1 MLVAAPEGLEIE
13 PESIESNTTFHLDR
27 TWNAAIVRGDFGLR
41 WALARQDG
49 PLAAVVT
56 CSPAALQPD
65 LRERAVLRRVVPPLA
80 RDLFASL
87 AGREC
92 AAIDETRFRPALVA
106 LLARSFD
113 RVAAGAAGY
122 TWGRIVQETDAL
134 TLLGSVALDVDSGAL
149 PESAAALLARWLRV
163 APAFD
168 AGLDDLVKDMLVRR
182 FPSQASLLQAAL
194 RRGVR
199 PYVAE
204 FAGTERSSRAHA
216 PSADEALIT
225 DALSRL
231 HRDEPSLLHAVLAD
245 AEAAFIKSRR
255 PPAGFPLLANAYRT
269 RLHEIVR
276 ACQDGAPPGDGEI
289 AGLDAFLF
297 ADASEIT
304 TLRAIARLARAVGAA
319 GALPRA
325 LTIEAFGD
333 AYCRELAWG
342 DLAARR
348 ARDADVATLDSVS
361 RETIAA
367 LVTRWLELRDEW
379 NASFAAHASRDWSN
393 AVHGKR
399 RKGPL
404 SVHRVLGEVV
414 RPIVHPNLPD
424 DTAGHKVFLVVLD
437 GCDLA
442 SFYEIV
448 RALEQAG
455 IAPIVPPK
463 VSGLPLLSDD
473 AGEATIPRVALG
485 IAPIPTMTGHARRA
499 LFAGMIPDAIVLDER
514 EAQAASASADGRA
527 FDRAVPLGT
536 ATRRLFLKGD
546 LADGGTTL
554 RSLLETRESAPDIVA
569 AVFNEVDDSLSS
581 SQRGVLPEWRLG
593 NLGALAQALAVAA
606 RSGWITIITA
616 DHGNT
621 PYRGEPDLRVNGFA
635 GARYAEL
642 PQGPAPVQ
650 HSVVFEKGDSLPRRI
665 AALYRVGEHGS
676 SQHVGYHG
684 GASLEEVFV
693 PIACLGAG
701 TLDARAIYEPAWWLG
716 LSSSRVAS
724 LPLRVPDARPLPA
737 KFMHGKP
744 EGELMR
750 RIADVLDERNY
761 AIVTNISAN
770 QVLDANQIAKSHQLK
785 PGMVHGRIEAIIAQL
800 AEAGIPDC
808 LEVDEERRRYIWRLR

>member
-1 MLVAAPEGLEIE
+1 
-13 PESIESNTTFHLDR
+13 
-27 TWNAAIVRGDFGLR
+27 
-41 WALARQDG
+41 
-49 PLAAVVT
+49 
-56 CSPAALQPD
+56 
-65 LRERAVLRRVVPPLA
+65 
-80 RDLFASL
+80 
-87 AGREC
+87 
-92 AAIDETRFRPALVA
+92 
-106 LLARSFD
+106 
-113 RVAAGAAGY
+113 
-122 TWGRIVQETDAL
+122 
-134 TLLGSVALDVDSGAL
+134 
-149 PESAAALLARWLRV
+149 
-163 APAFD
+163 
-168 AGLDDLVKDMLVRR
+168 
-182 FPSQASLLQAAL
+182 
-194 RRGVR
+194 
-199 PYVAE
+199 
-204 FAGTERSSRAHA
+204 
-216 PSADEALIT
+216 
-225 DALSRL
+225 
-231 HRDEPSLLHAVLAD
+231 
-245 AEAAFIKSRR
+245 
-255 PPAGFPLLANAYRT
+255 
-269 RLHEIVR
+269 
-276 ACQDGAPPGDGEI
+276 
-289 AGLDAFLF
+289 
-297 ADASEIT
+297 
-304 TLRAIARLARAVGAA
+304 
-319 GALPRA
+319 
-325 LTIEAFGD
+325 
-333 AYCRELAWG
+333 
-342 DLAARR
+342 
-348 ARDADVATLDSVS
+348 
-361 RETIAA
+361 
-367 LVTRWLELRDEW
+367 
-379 NASFAAHASRDWSN
+379 
-393 AVHGKR
+393 
-399 RKGPL
+399 
-404 SVHRVLGEVV
+404 VLGEVV
-414 RPIVHPNLPD
+414 RPVVHPSLPA
-424 DTAGHKVFLVVLD
+424 DTAVHKVFLVVLD

-463 VSGLPLLSDD
+463 VSGLPLLSDG

-499 LFAGMIPDAIVLDER
+499 IFAGMIPDAIVLDER
-514 EAQAASASADGRA
+514 EALAASASADGRA

-724 LPLRVPDARPLPA
+724 LPLRVPDARPLPV

-761 AIVTNISAN
+761 AIVTNIAAN